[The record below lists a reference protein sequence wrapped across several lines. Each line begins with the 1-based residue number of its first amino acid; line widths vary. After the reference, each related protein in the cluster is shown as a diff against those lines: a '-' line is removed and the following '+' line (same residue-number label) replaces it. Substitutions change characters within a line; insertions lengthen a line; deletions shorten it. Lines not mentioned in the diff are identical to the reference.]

1 MSKNIKAV
9 VVILAL
15 ALIGVIIWAVVGQSN
30 LGSLQS
36 SLDQVSGQLTEQQ
49 ALVAEKEAQLAE
61 VQTSLEPVSYTH
73 LPPFRSWRRCPAS
86 RPFPGCAM
94 AACRCRSAIATATT
108 IA

>member
-49 ALVAEKEAQLAE
+49 ALVAEKEK
-61 VQTSLEPVSYTH
+61 
-73 LPPFRSWRRCPAS
+73 PPGPRSATPRLSWKPPSKAS
-86 RPFPGCAM
+86 RKRRA
-94 AACRCRSAIATATT
+94 S
-108 IA
+108 